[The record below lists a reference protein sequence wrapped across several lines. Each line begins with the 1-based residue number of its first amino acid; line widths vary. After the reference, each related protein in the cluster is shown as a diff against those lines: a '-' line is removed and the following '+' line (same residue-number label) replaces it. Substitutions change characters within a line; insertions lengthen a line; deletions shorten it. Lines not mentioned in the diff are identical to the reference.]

1 MKRKIILSLS
11 FLIVFLAILWSC
23 HNEDFTK
30 SETNPQ
36 RNNANFFKHSQKGGM
51 NARAAV
57 DYINILEAYNRE
69 NDFLSKM
76 PDQRGMPIWDKMYE
90 VVTENAVGLMI
101 PLSYDGK
108 TMSSILFATLDGKDK
123 VTGVKDYDNTLL
135 ESIVY
140 DQNISV
146 ENRERL
152 FLTFMHM
159 DNRTFGNER
168 FIGIPNDLFVGK
180 KSNDE
185 YGIMWIRDI
194 KPSPKVTTQQEGK
207 LMIIESCFIALH
219 CTHHGDPKS
228 ICDAE
233 DGCTDCGTIF
243 CTYEIIGT
251 ADNPFPSS
259 PGGGGGGGCFS
270 CGSGGNGGGGGGGA
284 PSPNVPS
291 NPCGSSFN
299 NVFYRLAPG
308 CGGGG
313 VPDLPSLDNPCE
325 KTKAILNNPDVQNK
339 LDSLKNKSLSK
350 GEIGFKTKKDG
361 TVTGTISGGKHE
373 VNLGVKVGY
382 QGGYHNHTPTG
393 IPMHSPPDIDNN
405 LLAFARAQPTGEHKN
420 AYFGMIV
427 KKVCSSCTSG
437 FKIYHYI
444 IRFDGTYSDALT
456 SFSQLD
462 LDNFNIDYQNREFD
476 MTNPT
481 GTYGTNYIDSIGKIT
496 VEGLE
501 KLFFDTLKAMNLT
514 NKILLQRIEEDG
526 TINNITIN
534 SAGTHTTATPC
545 P

>member
-30 SETNPQ
+30 GETNPQ

-51 NARAAV
+51 NARAGI
-57 DYINILEAYNRE
+57 DYISILEAYNRE
-69 NDFLSKM
+69 TDFLSKM
-76 PDQRGMPIWDKMYE
+76 PDQKGMPIWDKMYE

-108 TMSSILFATLDGKDK
+108 TMSSILFATLDGKDE
-123 VTGVKDYDNTLL
+123 VTGVKDYDNALL

-140 DQNISV
+140 DQTISV

-233 DGCTDCGTIF
+233 DGCTDCGTTF

-251 ADNPFPSS
+251 ADDPFPSS
-259 PGGGGGGGCFS
+259 PGGGGGCFS
-270 CGSGGNGGGGGGGA
+270 CGSGGNGGGGGGGT

-313 VPDLPSLDNPCE
+313 GNPDLPSLDDPCE
-325 KTKAILNNPDVQNK
+325 KIKNMFASIKFKEKVTAIDKPEVFDY
-339 LDSLKNKSLSK
+339 DH
-350 GEIGFKTKKDG
+350 EMGFASAYPVNT
-361 TVTGTISGGKHE
+361 TVTDTQYQPMENTLGTH
-373 VNLGVKVGY
+373 NVKL
-382 QGGYHNHTPTG
+382 
-393 IPMHSPPDIDNN
+393 PDGN
-405 LLAFARAQPTGEHKN
+405 Q
-420 AYFGMIV
+420 YFGYIH
-427 KKVCSSCTSG
+427 SHNNESNGGTPI
-437 FKIYHYI
+437 KIFSPSDLI
-444 IRFDGTYSDALT
+444 TFLTNCIRNADEHG
-456 SFSQLD
+456 
-462 LDNFNIDYQNREFD
+462 
-476 MTNPT
+476 
-481 GTYGTNYIDSIGKIT
+481 SIGDAYCMVIT
-496 VEGLE
+496 SEGNYMLQYSGTGDYSIGPNQVSNWKTWYLKKYTQLAENEELTQSNIEKTFAQFLAESVNIPGLE
-501 KLFFDTLKAMNLT
+501 VYHIEKNSGKASKLNT
-514 NKILLQRIEEDG
+514 NG
-526 TINNITIN
+526 TK
-534 SAGTHTTATPC
+534 TPC